1 MPSIL
6 APGSQPAGP
15 AAGSSVMALARA
27 AATLDTPLPCRA
39 NHPQLWFS
47 ERPAELELAKAR
59 CRPCPLREACLSGAV
74 QRSEPYGVWGGE
86 IFDHGRIIGRKRPRG
101 RPPKRPGA
109 GSPGRVS
116 YPDVVIPGEGL
127 TGVRRSL
134 QGS

>member
-1 MPSIL
+1 MPSTL

-15 AAGSSVMALARA
+15 AAGGSVTALARA
-27 AATLDTPLPCRA
+27 AATLDAPLPCRA
-39 NHPQLWFS
+39 SHPQLWFS
-47 ERPAELELAKAR
+47 ERPYELELAKAR

-109 GSPGRVS
+109 GTVHPAAFRARAS
-116 YPDVVIPGEGL
+116 
-127 TGVRRSL
+127 
-134 QGS
+134 

>member
-6 APGSQPAGP
+6 APGSRPAGP
-15 AAGSSVMALARA
+15 PAGSSVMALARA
-27 AATLDTPLPCRA
+27 AATLDAPLPCRA
-39 NHPQLWFS
+39 SHPQLWFS

-109 GSPGRVS
+109 G
-116 YPDVVIPGEGL
+116 
-127 TGVRRSL
+127 TVRPAALRTRRW
-134 QGS
+134 

>member
-6 APGSQPAGP
+6 APDSQLAGP
-15 AAGSSVMALARA
+15 AAGSSVAALAQA
-27 AATLDTPLPCRA
+27 AEALDAPLPCRA
-39 NHPQLWFS
+39 GHPRLWFS

-74 QRSEPYGVWGGE
+74 QRSEPSGVWGGE

-109 GSPGRVS
+109 S
-116 YPDVVIPGEGL
+116 
-127 TGVRRSL
+127 TVRPAAFRTRTS
-134 QGS
+134 

>member
-6 APGSQPAGP
+6 APGSHPAGP
-15 AAGSSVMALARA
+15 AAGGSLAALARA
-27 AATLDTPLPCRA
+27 AAALDAPLPCRA
-39 NHPQLWFS
+39 SHPQLWFS

-59 CRPCPLREACLSGAV
+59 CRPCPLRETCLSGAV

-109 GSPGRVS
+109 G
-116 YPDVVIPGEGL
+116 
-127 TGVRRSL
+127 TVRPAAFRTRAS
-134 QGS
+134 